1 MGAGIV
7 LTQQDANSIGLGTNS
22 SVGATTGAA
31 GAGGSSVGGW
41 LMLANQFLGG
51 NRGAQQMGGMVS
63 SNATSGVGY
72 YEVINRSAPSY
83 KKPLIDFRNP
93 VHIAVVAVLAVGG
106 MYLYKK
112 GRK

>member
-1 MGAGIV
+1 MAGASADTGAS
-7 LTQQDANSIGLGTNS
+7 TGTNPS
-22 SVGATTGAA
+22 GGNTTL
-31 GAGGSSVGGW
+31 GW
-41 LMLANQFLGG
+41 LALAGQFLGG
-51 NRGAQQMGGMVS
+51 NRGGAAQSGGLIS

-83 KKPLIDFRNP
+83 KKPLIDFSNP
-93 VHIAVVAVLAVGG
+93 IHIAVVAVLAMGG